1 MTLPA
6 NFKVE
11 VRFGTGA
18 SFGNVLVLG
27 STTDGI
33 LGTNVLGTS
42 TSTTV
47 DVTSQVQ
54 SISTNNGRDRVFDH
68 YDAGTATIRLLDTTG
83 NWNPENA
90 SSPYYPNILP
100 MRQLRISATY
110 SSTRY
115 YLFSGYIQ
123 SFDYDYQPGL
133 NAAIVTIQ
141 AIDAFRLLNLASIST
156 VTGAA
161 AGDLPGTRITQIL
174 DAISW
179 PAGMRDIDTGLVTLQ
194 ADPGT
199 TRAAL
204 EALQAVED
212 VELGALY
219 ADPEGNIVFKD
230 ENAQILE
237 AVGTPTK
244 FDDDGTDIPYN
255 GISVRL
261 DDTELANYVIV
272 TRSGGTAQIAQNAS
286 SISTYFRRTL
296 NRSGLLMQTDAQA
309 LEQANKILANR
320 KDVKVRIESIT
331 LDCSGNS
338 TRVQPALALGI
349 GSPIQVAR
357 TQPGG
362 SRIVVDLTIQG
373 ISHSISPAGWTT
385 TFTTAEYLGSAFILG
400 SSLYGILG
408 TSAL

>member
-42 TSTTV
+42 TATTV
-47 DVTSQVQ
+47 DITSQVQ

-161 AGDLPGTRITQIL
+161 AGDLPGSRITQIL

-179 PAGMRDIDTGLVTLQ
+179 PAGMRDIDTGSVTLQ

-237 AVGTPTK
+237 AVGTPTV

-272 TRSGGTAQIAQNAS
+272 TRSGGTAQIAQDAT
-286 SISTYFRRTL
+286 SINTYFRRTL

-320 KDVKVRIESIT
+320 KNVEVRIESIT

-338 TRVQPALALGI
+338 SRVQPALALGI
-349 GSPIQVAR
+349 GSPIQVNR

-362 SRIVVDLTIQG
+362 SRISVDLTIQG
-373 ISHSISPAGWTT
+373 ISHNVTPAGWTT

>member
-42 TSTTV
+42 TATTV
-47 DVTSQVQ
+47 DITSQVQ

-83 NWNPENA
+83 NWNPENT
-90 SSPYYPNILP
+90 SSPYYPNVLP
-100 MRQLRISATY
+100 MRQIRISATY
-110 SSTRY
+110 SSVRY

-141 AIDAFRLLNLASIST
+141 AIDAFRLLNLASVTT
-156 VTGAA
+156 VTGSA
-161 AGDLPGTRITQIL
+161 AGDLPGTRVAKIL

-179 PAGMRDIDTGLVTLQ
+179 PAGMRDIDNGAVTMQ

-204 EALQAVED
+204 EALQACED

-219 ADPEGNIVFKD
+219 ADPEGNVVFKD
-230 ENAQILE
+230 QNALALE
-237 AVGTPTK
+237 ANGTPTV
-244 FDDDGTDIPYN
+244 FDDDGTDIGYN
-255 GISVRL
+255 QIQVAL

-272 TRSGGTAQIAQNAS
+272 QRSGGTAQVAQDATS
-286 SISTYFRRTL
+286 VTTYFRRSYSRT
-296 NRSGLLMQTDAQA
+296 GLLFQTDAQA
-309 LEQANKILANR
+309 LQQANEILNNR
-320 KDVKVRIESIT
+320 KNPEIRIESIT
-331 LDCSGNS
+331 LDCSGPSN
-338 TRVQPALALGI
+338 RVLPALSLGI
-349 GSPIQVAR
+349 GSPIKVFR

-362 SRIVVDLTIQG
+362 SRLAVDLTIQG

-385 TFTTAEYLGSAFILG
+385 TFTTAKSLGSAFILG
-400 SSLYGILG
+400 SSIFGILG
-408 TSAL
+408 TSVL

>member
-42 TSTTV
+42 TATTV
-47 DVTSQVQ
+47 DITSQVQ

-83 NWNPENA
+83 NWNPENT

-115 YLFSGYIQ
+115 YIFSGYIQ

-141 AIDAFRLLNLASIST
+141 AIDAFRLLNLASVTT
-156 VTGAA
+156 VAGAA
-161 AGDLPGTRITQIL
+161 AGDLPGTRVTQIL

-179 PAGMRDIDTGLVTLQ
+179 PAGMRDIDSGSTTLQ
-194 ADPGT
+194 TDPGT
-199 TRAAL
+199 TRSAL
-204 EALQAVED
+204 DALQTVED
-212 VELGALY
+212 SELGALY
-219 ADPEGNIVFKD
+219 VDPEGNVVFKD
-230 ENAQILE
+230 EQSLSIDSM
-237 AVGTPTK
+237 GTKTF
-244 FDDDGTDIPYN
+244 FDDDGTDIAYN

-272 TRSGGTAQIAQNAS
+272 TRNGGTAQIAQDAT
-286 SISTYFRRTL
+286 SIETYFRRTL
-296 NRSGLLMQTDAQA
+296 NRSGLLMQNDTDA
-309 LEQANKILANR
+309 LGQANQILVNR
-320 KDVKVRIESIT
+320 KNVEVRIESIT
-331 LDCSGNS
+331 LDCSGDSN
-338 TRVQPALALGI
+338 RVLPALSLGI

-373 ISHSISPAGWTT
+373 ISHNITPAGWTT
-385 TFTTAEYLGSAFILG
+385 TFTTASYLGSVFILD
-400 SSLYGILG
+400 SSIYGILG
-408 TSAL
+408 TSSL

>member
-18 SFGNVLVLG
+18 SFGNVLVLD
-27 STTDGI
+27 SATDGI
-33 LGTNVLGTS
+33 LGTNVLGTAAA
-42 TSTTV
+42 TTV
-47 DVTSQVQ
+47 DITNQVQ

-68 YDAGTATIRLLDTTG
+68 YDAGTATIRLLDITG
-83 NWNPENA
+83 NWNPENT

-133 NAAIVTIQ
+133 NAAIVTIR
-141 AIDAFRLLNLASIST
+141 AIDAFRLLNLAS
-156 VTGAA
+156 VTSVAGAA
-161 AGDLPGTRITQIL
+161 AGDLPGARVTQIL

-179 PAGMRDIDTGLVTLQ
+179 PAGMRDIDTGSTTLQ
-194 ADPGT
+194 TDPGT
-199 TRAAL
+199 TRSAL
-204 EALQAVED
+204 DALQTVED
-212 VELGALY
+212 SELGALY
-219 ADPEGNIVFKD
+219 VDPEGNVVFKD
-230 ENAQILE
+230 EQSLTLE
-237 AVGTPTK
+237 SLGTKTF
-244 FDDDGTDIPYN
+244 FDDDGTDIAYN

-272 TRSGGTAQIAQNAS
+272 TRNGGTAQIAQDAT
-286 SISTYFRRTL
+286 SIETYFRRTL
-296 NRSGLLMQTDAQA
+296 SRTGLLMQNDADA
-309 LEQANKILANR
+309 LGQANQILVNR
-320 KDVKVRIESIT
+320 KNVEVRIESIT
-331 LDCSGNS
+331 LDCSGDSN
-338 TRVQPALALGI
+338 RVLPALSLGI

-373 ISHSISPAGWTT
+373 ISHNITPAGWTT
-385 TFTTAEYLGSAFILG
+385 TFTTASYLGSVFILD
-400 SSLYGILG
+400 SSTYGILG
-408 TSAL
+408 TSSL

>member
-11 VRFGTGA
+11 IRFGTGA
-18 SFGNVLVLG
+18 GFGNVLVLG
-27 STTDGI
+27 SATDGI
-33 LGTNVLGTS
+33 LGQNVLGTA
-42 TSTTV
+42 TATTV

-54 SISTNNGRDRVFDH
+54 SISTSNGRDRVFDH
-68 YDAGTATIRLLDTTG
+68 YDAGNAIVQILDKTG
-83 NWNPENA
+83 DWNPENT
-90 SSPYYPNILP
+90 SSPYYPNVLP
-100 MRQLRISATY
+100 MRQIRISATY
-110 SSTRY
+110 NATRY
-115 YLFSGYIQ
+115 YIFSGYIQ
-123 SFDYDYQPGL
+123 SFDYDYQTGL
-133 NAAIVTIQ
+133 NAAIVTIR
-141 AIDAFRLLNLASIST
+141 AIDAFRLLNLAS
-156 VTGAA
+156 VTTIAGAA
-161 AGDLPGTRITQIL
+161 AGDLPGTRVTKIL
-174 DAISW
+174 DAASW
-179 PAGMRDIDTGLVTLQ
+179 PSGMRQIDPGSVTMQ

-199 TRAAL
+199 TRSAL
-204 EALQAVED
+204 EALQACED

-219 ADPEGNIVFKD
+219 ADPAGNIVFRD
-230 ENAQILE
+230 ENNQILD

-272 TRSGGTAQIAQNAS
+272 ERAGGTAQVAQDAT

-296 NRSGLLMQTDAQA
+296 SRTGLLMEYDSQA
-309 LEQANKILANR
+309 LNQANKIIGNR
-320 KDVKVRIESIT
+320 KDVKTRIESIT
-331 LDCSGNS
+331 LDCSGDS
-338 TRVQPALALGI
+338 TRVLPALSLAI
-349 GSPIQVAR
+349 GSPIEVAR

-373 ISHSISPAGWTT
+373 ISHTITPGTWTT

-408 TSAL
+408 TSVL